1 LRVGV
6 ISGPGQETNPEIV
19 RAWCAAGITAR
30 LLSPA
35 EARWRLDPGDVALI
49 RLDVR
54 ETLDGIEPGLRLLQP
69 LARLGVRLLNRPGA
83 LIGAHDKLKT
93 AHRLG
98 AAGVAHPRWAHV
110 TSPGSVV
117 DLAPPFVVK
126 PRFGSWGRD
135 AFLCESERQLR
146 RCLENVRFR
155 PWFLEHGALVQ
166 ELVSRTTHDLRLI
179 VAGGQVVGAARR
191 NAAPGEWRTNVSLG
205 GSLAKADPDCAAVA
219 LAVRAVAAIGM
230 DLAGVDL
237 LPLPDGGH
245 VVLELNGAVD
255 FDDRYSLRGGDAY
268 LDAAAALGLLPGA
281 GSEHDFLG
289 VHETAID
296 DDPISGRPPERAAPT
311 ARHRVIP
318 YHESVEGRRAAI
330 GSPPQPV
337 CGLSRCATR
346 APARA

>member
-1 LRVGV
+1 VRVGV
-6 ISGPGQETNPEIV
+6 IGGPRQETNPELV
-19 RAWCAAGITAR
+19 RAWCAAGIDAL

-35 EARWRLDPGDVALI
+35 EARWRLEPGDVALI

-69 LARLGVRLLNRPGA
+69 LTRLGVRVLNRPGA
-83 LIGAHDKLKT
+83 LIGAHDKLET
-93 AHRLG
+93 ARRLR
-98 AAGVAHPRWAHV
+98 AAGVAHPRWVHV
-110 TSPGSVV
+110 TSPGSAV

-135 AFLCESERQLR
+135 VFLCESERQFR
-146 RCLENVRFR
+146 RCLEGVRSE

-179 VAGGQVVGAARR
+179 VAGREVVGAARR

-205 GSLAKADPDCAAVA
+205 GSLAQADPDRAAVA

-237 LPLPDGGH
+237 LPLQDGSH

-255 FDDRYSLRGGDAY
+255 FDERYSLREGDAY
-268 LDAAAALGLLPGA
+268 LDTAAALGLLPGGQA
-281 GSEHDFLG
+281 GM
-289 VHETAID
+289 
-296 DDPISGRPPERAAPT
+296 
-311 ARHRVIP
+311 
-318 YHESVEGRRAAI
+318 SVN
-330 GSPPQPV
+330 PPQSV
-337 CGLSRCATR
+337 CGLSPMRDRRRR
-346 APARA
+346 ASLKTTKGVAR